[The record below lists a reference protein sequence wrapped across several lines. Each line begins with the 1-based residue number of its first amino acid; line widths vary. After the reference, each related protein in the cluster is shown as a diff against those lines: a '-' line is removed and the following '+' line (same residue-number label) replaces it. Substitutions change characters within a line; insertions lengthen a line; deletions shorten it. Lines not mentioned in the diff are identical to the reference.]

1 MTSSDKTTSLVKTKK
16 ATSSKETPKEKG
28 VETTVGDNITDND
41 LIGYQ
46 FYRDMMGNDEKKGQ
60 TMFFD
65 TSDPLA
71 ISTTTYGSAEI
82 NRGLMVKNT
91 RWITFNIPA
100 IDALSRSNPL
110 VKKAVNYLSSKPLI
124 NGIDIN
130 TNELESEQVHTVTR
144 YYKNLY
150 ASVRSWLSKG
160 IIYGGAGGLLWFQGD
175 DNRELANPLIISKV
189 KKDSFRGIKPLSR
202 WFQIEPDLTSS
213 LIQDVDPK
221 RGIYDA
227 RMVGM
232 PEFYNVSLD
241 GGMAGDNR
249 RKQFKVHV
257 SRLIIFNA
265 EMPSFIETQIERYWG
280 ASIIELAWA
289 DLNIDHRLWRATAKS
304 LDKNNL
310 GVYKIDGLGLAGAQM
325 STGQK
330 NKFAIRMSLLKE
342 SSAQGVVAIDGRDE
356 FEFAN
361 AALNGYA
368 EILGINHSRLAGS
381 FRVPLSV
388 LFPGEKSDD
397 EDKLYLQSLQELQDI
412 QELYLRPALNVI
424 LPVIIKSEIGKTI
437 TDLNFTFNPIET
449 QTLKEKADMF
459 KIMAEGLETLKRIG
473 AIDTSSAINM
483 VDDINK
489 NPLNISQ
496 NINMKYRNKIRD
508 EAEQGIFH
516 TDISDKIELAT
527 ALNQLQGTGEGG
539 TTGKQKAMAG
549 SPNLQSELRVSEGGN
564 PKNQQRPIKRHELNE
579 DKGKK

>member
-1 MTSSDKTTSLVKTKK
+1 MTSSDKTISSETVTKEI
-16 ATSSKETPKEKG
+16 SSNKKG
-28 VETTVGDNITDND
+28 VETEVQDNIMDNN
-41 LIGYQ
+41 LIAYQ
-46 FYRDMMGNDEKKGQ
+46 FYKDMMADNDKKGNV
-60 TMFFD
+60 MFFD
-65 TSDPLA
+65 TTDPLS
-71 ISTTTYGSAEI
+71 IPTTTYGSSEI

-100 IDALSRSNPL
+100 IDALSRGNPL

-130 TNELESEQVHTVTR
+130 SSEMDSQQTYTVNR
-144 YYKNLY
+144 IYKNLY
-150 ASVRSWLSKG
+150 ASLRSWLSKG
-160 IIYGGAGGLLWFQGD
+160 INYGGSGGLLWFQGD
-175 DNRELANPLIISKV
+175 DNRNLQEPLILSKV

-202 WFQIEPDLTSS
+202 WFQIEPDLKSS

-221 RGIYDA
+221 RGINDA

-232 PEFYNVSLD
+232 PEYYNVSLD
-241 GGMAGDNR
+241 GGMAGDNT
-249 RKQFKVHV
+249 RKQYKVHV

-304 LDKNNL
+304 LDKNNM
-310 GVYKIDGLGLAGAQM
+310 GVYKIDGLGLAGSQM
-325 STGQK
+325 STSQR
-330 NKFAIRMSLLKE
+330 NKYAIRMSLLKE
-342 SSAQGVVAIDGRDE
+342 SSAQNVLAIDGRDD
-356 FEFAN
+356 FVFAS
-361 AALNGYA
+361 AALSGYSD
-368 EILGINHSRLAGS
+368 ILNINHSRLAGS

-437 TDLNFTFNPIET
+437 SDINYTFNPIET
-449 QTLKEKADMF
+449 QTLKDKADMF

-496 NINMKYRNKIRD
+496 NINVKYRELIMK

-527 ALNQLQGTGEGG
+527 ALNQLQGTGEDGKGKAGVVDPSSDSGG
-539 TTGKQKAMAG
+539 G
-549 SPNLQSELRVSEGGN
+549 EGGS
-564 PKNQQRPIKRHELNE
+564 PKNQKRPIKRHILNE
-579 DKGKK
+579 DKGKV